1 MAPHQFPRPLVR
13 AAGVAAILLGS
24 VQFVS
29 AQAHADSWSTA
40 RQRVEPGER
49 VIFEAAGGSSRV
61 SGLLQS
67 ISPEGL
73 TVMVG
78 GEPTHV
84 RREDV
89 TRLWKRGDSK
99 LNGFLIGAGTSAL
112 LMGGLFAGFC
122 DHDCGNAETAGVVA
136 LYSGLGG
143 LVGLGIDALID
154 GKTLVYKRPAGVA
167 IAPIV
172 TPDRVGVQARLAW

>member
-1 MAPHQFPRPLVR
+1 MATHFFPRPWVL

-24 VQFVS
+24 VQSVS
-29 AQAHADSWSTA
+29 AQSQADSWSTA

-49 VIFEAAGGSSRV
+49 VIFEAAVDSSRV

-73 TVMVG
+73 TIMVG

-89 TRLWKRGDSK
+89 KRLWKRGDSK

-112 LMGGLFAGFC
+112 FIGGLAAGFC
-122 DHDCGNAETAGVVA
+122 DHDCGNAETVGLIT

-143 LVGLGIDALID
+143 LVGLGIDALVE
-154 GKTLVYKRPAGVA
+154 GKTLVYRRPADLVL
-167 IAPIV
+167 APIV
-172 TPDRVGVQARLAW
+172 MPDGAGVRARLAW